1 MEQFTAAFAATFTAT
16 ANILAYAAGVV
27 AAILIPAIAALAT
40 LGVLAWLF
48 DITTA
53 AIGRRWHKRGKEPRS
68 KLGKIIYQR
77 SGDV

>member
-1 MEQFTAAFAATFTAT
+1 MEQFTEAFAATT
-16 ANILAYAAGVV
+16 NILAYAAGVA
-27 AAILIPAIAALAT
+27 AAILIPAIATLAT

-53 AIGRRWHKRGKEPRS
+53 AIGRRWHKRGKQPRS
-68 KLGKIIYQR
+68 KLGKIIYRR